1 VKAGNKD
8 YVEARRMQAVAEL
21 LDGNHLVAEQ
31 ICVEVLK
38 VAPED
43 VQTRATLAAI
53 YLEQGR
59 SDESRALAKAL
70 ALVETDVTE
79 ELYKIATV
87 CCENGMHEEAY
98 RHFKKLDGKMPYD
111 GRMLYFKAVSA
122 YKSGYINEAEEA
134 LDELCAVY
142 PDAEV
147 AKYYLRQI
155 RAYKAAVEEG
165 ENATPPELIY
175 FYHLPQEERELRC
188 NGLLKVNNCS
198 GDEAQLFG
206 LLILRDGYLHWCFD
220 EMDGSDHDLQFLA
233 LVTANHIRADE
244 FIQDVLLDYEVAD
257 VLKVET
263 VRMLLERNE
272 DMDVGLVLCSI
283 YRKLPLYR
291 IKLGRKRR
299 KKFLEGYA
307 KIASKFVVINDA
319 YSEKI
324 AGCAELLYRALE
336 SQNALELVN
345 SSDDVACAI
354 FFLAGL
360 KELGN
365 DPKRIAAA
373 FEADFVKVQ
382 GLLAHVLG
390 DHDQKEG
397 KENEEKADE
406 MD

>member
-1 VKAGNKD
+1 
-8 YVEARRMQAVAEL
+8 
-21 LDGNHLVAEQ
+21 
-31 ICVEVLK
+31 
-38 VAPED
+38 
-43 VQTRATLAAI
+43 
-53 YLEQGR
+53 
-59 SDESRALAKAL
+59 
-70 ALVETDVTE
+70 
-79 ELYKIATV
+79 
-87 CCENGMHEEAY
+87 
-98 RHFKKLDGKMPYD
+98 MPYD

-122 YKSGYINEAEEA
+122 YKSGYIDEAEQA

-155 RAYKAAVEEG
+155 RAYKGALEDG
-165 ENATPPELIY
+165 EDAPPPELIY

-291 IKLGRKRR
+291 IKIGRKRR

-336 SQNALELVN
+336 GQNALELVN